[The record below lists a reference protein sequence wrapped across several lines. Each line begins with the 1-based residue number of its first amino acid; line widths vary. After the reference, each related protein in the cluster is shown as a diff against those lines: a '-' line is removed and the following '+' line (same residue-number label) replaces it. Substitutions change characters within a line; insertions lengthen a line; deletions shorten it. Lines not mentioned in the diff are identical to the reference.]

1 MWDERYSAD
10 EYVYGTAPNDF
21 LSSMTDKLERGK
33 VLCLAEGEGRNAV
46 HLAREGFAVTAVD
59 SSRVGLAKAEKLG
72 REHGVAI
79 EAIHADLATLEREL
93 AGLRFI
99 HGEELIR
106 DVVEGTHHTGRG
118 RSDPASREV
127 PCSRARPGAPS

>member
-79 EAIHADLATLEREL
+79 EAIHADLA
-93 AGLRFI
+93 GVRFI
-99 HGEELIR
+99 QGEELIR
-106 DVVEGTHHTGRG
+106 DVVEGTHHAGRG
-118 RSDPASREV
+118 RSDPDSREV
-127 PCSRARPGAPS
+127 PCSHARPGTPS